1 MELLIKSSNV
11 NRVTASHSEYMVQGG
26 THTGPKGTPKRMF
39 LEHCACRSGDGE
51 QRGKVW
57 LEVPRRVMQQFKKWN
72 CCIRSSMSVP

>member
-39 LEHCACRSGDGE
+39 LEHCACQEMESRGGKFGWKCHGELCSSLKSGI
-51 QRGKVW
+51 V
-57 LEVPRRVMQQFKKWN
+57 VYVA
-72 CCIRSSMSVP
+72 V